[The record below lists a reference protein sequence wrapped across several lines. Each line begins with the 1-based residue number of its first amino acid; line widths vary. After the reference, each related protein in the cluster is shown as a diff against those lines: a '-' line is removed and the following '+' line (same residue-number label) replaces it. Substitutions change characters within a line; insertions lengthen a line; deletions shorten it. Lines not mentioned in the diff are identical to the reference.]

1 MKQGGC
7 NVSEQIRVID
17 TDWRRRGAVHF
28 LGGRIADAAVAFEK
42 AVRSAPDD
50 PDAFAG
56 LALVRFRQGR
66 LEESAILFREALK
79 LRPNDAP
86 MLVNL
91 GNLEVH
97 RKRRAAAEACYRR
110 ALAATPDCIEAWNNL
125 GNLCQADGRMDQ
137 AQKCYQK
144 VLQIDGGHGSA
155 ANNLGNLYQKRGRL
169 EAAEACYRR
178 ALSVHPQD
186 PEVLSNLG
194 QCLRS
199 QGRLAEAVEAIDR
212 ALEQDSEF
220 ARAHNHRGL
229 ILQDQGR
236 IDEAIQSF
244 NQAAS
249 LSPNNPAFRSNRLF
263 AMYYD
268 WRTTPADHLHAA
280 RRWWTKHGNEA
291 PRELSFQNNADP
303 FRKLRLGFVSGDF
316 RSHSVAFFLMPLLD
330 SCDRQKLEIHCYAEV
345 ESPDETTARFLQS
358 SCGWHSTVGQ
368 DATTV
373 AGWIRSD
380 RIDILIDLAGHT
392 AGNRLDVFALR
403 PAPIQMTWLGYPGT
417 TGSPVIDYR
426 ITDAVADPPGESD
439 AWHSERLQRLPNGFL
454 SYQAPEEA
462 PPVASAPIVRN
473 SYVTFG
479 SFNTLPKL
487 NSEVIEA
494 WATLLHRVAGSR
506 LLIKCRQLADAYTCQ
521 RLRERFCDLG
531 VSLHR
536 IRLMGRVEGTKGHL
550 AMYREVDIGLDPFP
564 YNGTTTTCEALWM
577 GVPVVTLC
585 GDRHSGRV
593 GTSILSRLGLE
604 SLIAQ
609 DEEEYVEQAASL
621 ARDAERLIHL
631 RRTLRRRMLN
641 SPFCNGSAFSRSFEG
656 MLGKTWIDW
665 CGDRM
670 LQKAK
675 KECLNTV
682 SRVGGDIERVNLVR

>member
-7 NVSEQIRVID
+7 DVSAQIGVID

-28 LGGRIADAAVAFEK
+28 LAGRIADAALAFEK
-42 AVRSAPDD
+42 AVSSAPE
-50 PDAFAG
+50 DADALAG
-56 LALVRFRQGR
+56 LALARFRQGR
-66 LEESAILFREALK
+66 LEESAICFAGALQ
-79 LRPNDAP
+79 LRPNDAAT
-86 MLVNL
+86 LVNL

-97 RKRRAAAEACYRR
+97 RKRPTAAEAYYRR
-110 ALAATPDCIEAWNNL
+110 ALAAAPDCIEAWNNL

-137 AQKCYQK
+137 AQKCYQR
-144 VLQIDGGHGSA
+144 VLQIDSRYASA
-155 ANNLGNLYQKRGRL
+155 LNNLGNLYQKSGRF
-169 EAAEACYRR
+169 EAAEKYYRC
-178 ALSVHPQD
+178 ALSIRPKD
-186 PEVLSNLG
+186 FEALSNVG

-199 QGRLAEAVEAIDR
+199 QGRLTEALSATDEALQENPGFD
-212 ALEQDSEF
+212 A
-220 ARAHNHRGL
+220 AHNNRGL

-236 IDEAIQSF
+236 IQEAIGAF
-244 NQAAS
+244 DKAIA
-249 LSPNNPAFRSNRLF
+249 LSPKNASVRSNRLF
-263 AMYYD
+263 AMHYD
-268 WRTTPADHLHAA
+268 RHTTPADHLRAA
-280 RRWWTKHGNEA
+280 RRWWTQHGTEA
-291 PRELSFQNNADP
+291 AQQVSFQNDPDP
-303 FRKLRLGFVSGDF
+303 FRKLRIGFVSGDF
-316 RSHSVAFFLMPLLD
+316 RSHSVVFFLMPLFD
-330 SCDRQKLEIHCYAEV
+330 SYDRQKLEIHCYAEV

-392 AGNRLDVFALR
+392 GGNRLDVFALR

-439 AWHSERLQRLPNGFL
+439 AWHSEQLLRLPKGFL
-454 SYQAPEEA
+454 CYQAAEEA
-462 PPVASAPIVRN
+462 PPVALAPIVRN
-473 SYVTFG
+473 DYVTFG

-487 NSEVIEA
+487 NFEVIEA
-494 WATLLHRVAGSR
+494 WATLLRRVQGSR
-506 LLIKCRQLADAYTCQ
+506 LLIKCRQLADADTCQ
-521 RLRERFCDLG
+521 RLRDQFASLG
-531 VSLHR
+531 VSAHR
-536 IRLMGRVEGTKGHL
+536 IRFMPKVEGTKGHL
-550 AMYREVDIGLDPFP
+550 AMYHEVDIGLDPFP
-564 YNGTTTTCEALWM
+564 YNGTTTTCETLWM

-593 GTSILSRLGLE
+593 GASILSRLGLE

-609 DEEEYVEQAASL
+609 DEEEYVEQAAAL

-641 SPFCNGSAFSRSFEG
+641 SPLCNGSAFSRSFEG

-665 CGDRM
+665 CGGRM

-675 KECLNTV
+675 EECLSTV
-682 SRVGGDIERVNLVR
+682 LRVGGDIERINLVR